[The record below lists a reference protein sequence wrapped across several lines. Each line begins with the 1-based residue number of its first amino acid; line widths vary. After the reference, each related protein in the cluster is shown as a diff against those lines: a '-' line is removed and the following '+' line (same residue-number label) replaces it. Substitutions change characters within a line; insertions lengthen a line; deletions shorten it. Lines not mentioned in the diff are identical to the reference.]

1 MNWVNDTIREFGFS
15 IGLPDLALNDRG
27 RLELDLPAHA
37 KLRVTYLGDHP
48 IPEVILSRGKVCQYP
63 SLDILMKSL
72 QMSDFRHSS
81 NWPTQTGI
89 SDQHLWISIRI
100 PERAFVF
107 NGLER
112 AILELKMLHENL
124 K

>member
-27 RLELDLPAHA
+27 RLDLDLPAHA

-48 IPEVILSRGKVCQYP
+48 IPEVILSRGEVCHYP
-63 SLDILMKSL
+63 SLEILKKAL